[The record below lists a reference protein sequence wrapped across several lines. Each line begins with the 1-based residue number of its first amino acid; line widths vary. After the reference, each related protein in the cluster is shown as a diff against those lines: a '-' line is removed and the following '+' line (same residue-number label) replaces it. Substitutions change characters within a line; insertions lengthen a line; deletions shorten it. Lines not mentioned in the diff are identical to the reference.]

1 MSNSSPVI
9 VDKPHL
15 SDELACYLHSDA
27 LDIVLPNV
35 QVFEINYHAKCH
47 ARKFIYQLPLGQ
59 LQLLKL
65 LVYLPDDIPSINI
78 ESMRKTLIKSALAW
92 HKNELSKQTANLAP
106 TIEVL
111 VFDIQF
117 KSAIGAS
124 NNFASK
130 DNQGGKYKRLKHSF
144 PASYFMEDLI
154 IDMSDSEQ
162 PLQIFGW
169 HDWQLIL
176 SALHTPCE
184 LWRFLNYRLGQLKQG
199 VSSRVSSVESEGMMI
214 DSFLNNPALFTQAI
228 TIDNALIKYGMQDE
242 PNSALITMA
251 LAQKNQSAT
260 SQMYQQHMEQAAI
273 LWSQLSSQ
281 MLEVVSESLSA
292 KKDVEQLQDN
302 SLADVETQQQQA
314 DFSHWQQQILD
325 ESLFSRHELI
335 RTLYRHPKQDQ
346 QLHQQGYVVHQHSYE
361 SLGRHYVLIFYGQDA
376 EAQHSKKAI
385 QPNLSKIALDVA
397 TRLPIAEL
405 HHVIVLGINFINEAN
420 DTFIDIDLWIQPVA
434 AMSQRERHLT
444 KQIQQLQQQNLKP

>member
-1 MSNSSPVI
+1 M
-9 VDKPHL
+9 
-15 SDELACYLHSDA
+15 
-27 LDIVLPNV
+27 
-35 QVFEINYHAKCH
+35 
-47 ARKFIYQLPLGQ
+47 
-59 LQLLKL
+59 
-65 LVYLPDDIPSINI
+65 PSTAI

-124 NNFASK
+124 NNSANK
-130 DNQGGKYKRLKHSF
+130 DCQGGKYKRLKHGF

-199 VSSRVSSVESEGMMI
+199 VSSRVSSIESEEMMI

-228 TIDNALIKYGMQDE
+228 AIDNVLIKYGMQDE
-242 PNSALITMA
+242 PNLALITMA
-251 LAQKNQSAT
+251 LAQKNQSVT
-260 SQMYQQHMEQAAI
+260 SQMYQQHMKQAAT

-281 MLEVVSESLSA
+281 MLEVVSESLSPR
-292 KKDVEQLQDN
+292 KDVEQ
-302 SLADVETQQQQA
+302 QA
-314 DFSHWQQQILD
+314 GLSQWQQQILD

-376 EAQHSKKAI
+376 KGQHSKKAI

-405 HHVIVLGINFINEAN
+405 HHVIVLGIDFINETN
-420 DTFIDIDLWIQPVA
+420 DTFIDINLWIQPVA

-444 KQIQQLQQQNLKP
+444 KQIQQLQQQNLKR